1 MRSGGDGV
9 PRLSR
14 QESRAQTRTQ
24 LLAAAQRLFAEKG
37 LGVGLEEIAEAAG
50 FSRGAV
56 YYNFADKNELF
67 AAVLEQRSRQ
77 QIAEIASLFNS
88 TVDVGEFFE
97 RLRQRDAALSRN
109 SDEVRRWS
117 LLSGE
122 FWLAAAR
129 DPAMRERLSA
139 HLLRLRG
146 AYEVAITSVLERL
159 DIAPPLPPEKMA
171 AIIMAIDDGLNRHQ
185 WVISESFNADLF
197 IEAMEFLLRAAAL
210 MDTSG
215 ET

>member
-1 MRSGGDGV
+1 V

-14 QESRAQTRTQ
+14 EESREQTRTQ
-24 LLAAAQRLFAEKG
+24 LLAAAQELFAEKG

-50 FSRGAV
+50 FTRGAV

-67 AAVLEQRSRQ
+67 AAVLEKRSRQ
-77 QIAEIASLFNS
+77 QIAEIADLFNS
-88 TVDVGEFFE
+88 TVDVGQFFE
-97 RLRQRDAALSRN
+97 RLRQRDAERSHGEEA
-109 SDEVRRWS
+109 RRWS

-146 AYEVAITSVLERL
+146 AYEVAITQVLERME
-159 DIAPPLPPEKMA
+159 IAPPLPPEKMA
-171 AIIMAIDDGLNRHQ
+171 AIIMAIDDGLTRHQ
-185 WVISESFNADLF
+185 WVIHESFNADLF
-197 IEAMEFLLRAAAL
+197 IDTMQFLLRAAVL
-210 MDTSG
+210 MDTSR
-215 ET
+215 ES